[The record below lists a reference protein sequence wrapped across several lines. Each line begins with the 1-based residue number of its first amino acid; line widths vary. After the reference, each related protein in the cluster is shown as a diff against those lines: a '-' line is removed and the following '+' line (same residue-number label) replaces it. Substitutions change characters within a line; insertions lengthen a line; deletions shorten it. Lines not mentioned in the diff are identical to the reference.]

1 MMNLNNVNT
10 NAANR
15 IANGEEFYVVV
26 RKSENEWWYWGS
38 FNNENEAWAAAI
50 DIGGEVEFSTNIRVL
65 YTNDWA

>member
-10 NAANR
+10 KAANR

-26 RKSENEWWYWGS
+26 RKSEGEWWYWGS
-38 FNNENEAWAAAI
+38 FNEENKAWEAAI
-50 DIGGEVEFSTNIRVL
+50 DVGGEVEFSTNIRVL